1 MLNLGNINYTMKP
14 FCGNGC
20 NNPAPHYYF
29 DNSKKVS
36 FTGVTE
42 ELSKKFTKTQK
53 EVIDEFI
60 KDPASNWVAGN
71 LPQSWLNKINY
82 LPTEKQK
89 EVQQEIFMIFRAAI
103 KHLKP
108 YCASVKSPEYSKRK
122 VDLENKRLK
131 EASKFLTKGLRKFG
145 ILSEW
150 NSVNFKRLKVSGAYT
165 QRGYLLREKGKNV
178 SLDKLFIKKF
188 NNKDKLGGLDTNY
201 NGRYSEIAHGLYLNK
216 KIKSR
221 FMGNFYWGDM
231 KAGYMAEEYQ
241 TLPKGI
247 SPIVN
252 FKKNY
257 KNVRKFFD
265 ELYDTT
271 NIKSNELMRYGIKVG
286 KITPEGFQPESKE
299 NIIIKLLQ
307 KILEKHG
314 LFHNDLHNLNAIIG
328 SNDRHKPVVKLID
341 VGGLSEI
348 NKLSHTTVTK

>member
-1 MLNLGNINYTMKP
+1 MINLGNTNYTMKP

-20 NNPAPHYYF
+20 NNPAPQSYF
-29 DNSKKVS
+29 DRSQNIS

-42 ELSKKFTKTQK
+42 ELSKKFVKTKQ

-71 LPQSWLNKINY
+71 LPKNWLDRISY
-82 LPTEKQK
+82 LPIEKQK
-89 EVQQEIFMIFRAAI
+89 EVQQKVFMIFRAAI

-108 YCASVKSPEYSKRK
+108 YCAKKGSPEFSQKK

-131 EASKFLTKGLRKFG
+131 EASLFLTKGLRKFG
-145 ILSEW
+145 ILPET

-165 QRGYLLREKGKNV
+165 QRGYLLREKGKNA
-178 SLDKLFIKKF
+178 SLEKLFIKKY
-188 NNKDKLGGLDTNY
+188 NNKDKLNCLDTDY
-201 NGRYSEIAHGLYLNK
+201 NGRYSEIAHGLFLNK
-216 KIKSR
+216 NIKSR

-231 KAGYMAEEYQ
+231 KAGYMAAEYQ

-252 FKKNY
+252 FKKTYRNIHE
-257 KNVRKFFD
+257 FFN

-271 NIKSNELMRYGIKVG
+271 NIKSNELLRHGIKVG
-286 KITPEGFQPESKE
+286 RITPDGFQPESKE

-307 KILEKHG
+307 KILAKHG

-328 SNDRHKPVVKLID
+328 SNERHKPVVKLID
-341 VGGLSEI
+341 IGGLSE
-348 NKLSHTTVTK
+348 TTQP